1 MTSMLPPINQP
12 AFIGCPRR
20 STSAG
25 SEVAVASASFVA
37 SELFNPMMTSAEVS
51 RIKPNKTATTHF
63 QFRPNQELR
72 AMLPAMPA
80 RLAHSAEH
88 RSSPRG
94 QQTVNGGVLN
104 RFGGNDRAQRVPW
117 GKPWDRQPIS
127 GKLRRKFGVSPGFA
141 AYFGTPPPKTVKH
154 PRLRDTTDT

>member
-1 MTSMLPPINQP
+1 
-12 AFIGCPRR
+12 
-20 STSAG
+20 
-25 SEVAVASASFVA
+25 
-37 SELFNPMMTSAEVS
+37 VS

-72 AMLPAMPA
+72 AMFPAMPA

-104 RFGGNDRAQRVPW
+104 RFGRNDRAQRVPW

-127 GKLRRKFGVSPGFA
+127 GKLRRKFGVSPVSPGFA
-141 AYFGTPPPKTVKH
+141 AYRPASPKTVKH
-154 PRLRDTTDT
+154 SSWAAPPPP